1 MAGRGTCEAWKPRSY
16 AEMQHR
22 MAVGVRHRPP
32 LGPASEKARGDH
44 PQEAGGGDK
53 VGNDIIAWDR
63 NKATRAHTSA
73 RMSALSLELGR
84 R

>member
-44 PQEAGGGDK
+44 PQEAGGGIRW
-53 VGNDIIAWDR
+53 GMTSSLGIE
-63 NKATRAHTSA
+63 TRLHGLTQVP
-73 RMSALSLELGR
+73 G
-84 R
+84 